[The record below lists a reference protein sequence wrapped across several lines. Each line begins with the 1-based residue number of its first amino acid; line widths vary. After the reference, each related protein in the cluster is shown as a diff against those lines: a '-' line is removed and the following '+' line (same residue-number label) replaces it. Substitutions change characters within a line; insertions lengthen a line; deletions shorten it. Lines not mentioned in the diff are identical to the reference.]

1 MPLIYDTP
9 PYENED
15 KLLWDPSRISE
26 DSCKEY
32 LAKSG
37 EVQGAT
43 GALGVNGIP
52 TGSHIRDD
60 EQALLLL
67 LQCGYSAEEALRRRR
82 MNAVPPADT
91 MSLWSEEECKAF
103 ETGLR
108 VYGKDFHSIQNQK
121 VGTRAVGELV
131 QFYYLWKK
139 TERHDV
145 FANSFRIEKKKY
157 TLHPGTTDY
166 MER

>member
-1 MPLIYDTP
+1 
-9 PYENED
+9 
-15 KLLWDPSRISE
+15 
-26 DSCKEY
+26 
-32 LAKSG
+32 
-37 EVQGAT
+37 
-43 GALGVNGIP
+43 
-52 TGSHIRDD
+52 
-60 EQALLLL
+60 
-67 LQCGYSAEEALRRRR
+67 
-82 MNAVPPADT
+82 MNVVPPADT

-121 VGTRAVGELV
+121 VGTRSVGELV

-166 MER
+166 MERWPGTPLKVPLVQHQLISGSWMSRI

>member
-1 MPLIYDTP
+1 
-9 PYENED
+9 
-15 KLLWDPSRISE
+15 
-26 DSCKEY
+26 
-32 LAKSG
+32 
-37 EVQGAT
+37 
-43 GALGVNGIP
+43 
-52 TGSHIRDD
+52 
-60 EQALLLL
+60 
-67 LQCGYSAEEALRRRR
+67 
-82 MNAVPPADT
+82 MNVVPPADT

-121 VGTRAVGELV
+121 VGTRSVGELV

-166 MER
+166 MERWAGTCVDYFSCCNINSLQVYGRAGYSERQICQPQLSFSDLRRQ

>member
-1 MPLIYDTP
+1 
-9 PYENED
+9 
-15 KLLWDPSRISE
+15 
-26 DSCKEY
+26 
-32 LAKSG
+32 
-37 EVQGAT
+37 
-43 GALGVNGIP
+43 
-52 TGSHIRDD
+52 
-60 EQALLLL
+60 
-67 LQCGYSAEEALRRRR
+67 

-121 VGTRAVGELV
+121 VGTRSVGELV

-145 FANSFRIEKKKY
+145 FANSFLYVLNINVDGSNPYAYYKNILKTY
-157 TLHPGTTDY
+157 
-166 MER
+166 